1 MLILTF
7 ILLIIGVLGGLMSTT
22 TGLASLI
29 SYPALLLLGLSPI
42 NANVTNTFALVFT
55 GISSAFSSRRELR
68 GRRRE
73 ILKLLP
79 IVVAGCICGA
89 LTLFVFPEKTFA
101 KVVPFCILGAT
112 VLFLIPKKNYS
123 QKKQANVVIISSW
136 IGVFFVGMYCGY
148 FGAAGGIVMLAIL
161 GVISSAPFIVYN
173 AEKNLLLG
181 AANIVAIIIYSLKIE
196 IKWLYVSP
204 LAIGF
209 LIGGY
214 IGPIIVRLIPEK
226 LMKLIVGTGSLV
238 LTSILFFQAF
248 K

>member
-196 IKWLYVSP
+196 IKWRYVFP

-226 LMKLIVGTGSLV
+226 LMRLIVGTGSLV